1 MAVGVEKGTPII
13 NQVIPDQITSSLPPL
28 GTTNPHKVKE
38 FAAGMGMPIKL
49 LQTVEV
55 DVDEIQDESLEKVV
69 EKKAKAAYEAAGGIP
84 VIVEDTGL
92 TIYEMSDICQP
103 PFVKFWAGDRNKRK
117 KLCKIL
123 DGEDRS
129 AQAETI
135 YAVYDGQEVQSR
147 KGRVTGRIA
156 EKPVG
161 NPDFGWDDIFIPDG
175 QEALEG
181 WEEGSEPRTFA
192 QMSLDEKMELS
203 MRQEAIR
210 KILEDPFSVGIW
222 VHALA
227 KSLDMELDSIDEEYF
242 KGEAMAQARKHAF
255 GLRSLGG
262 MQENESLTIEEE
274 DLPPFY
280 EVRLHEDIWQYT
292 HDPSS
297 PDLGLIVNGYD
308 LRKLPNGQPT
318 RLVINPDGRPS
329 FMQHEADS
337 YRRALA
343 ERAYEYSIHH
353 NPEMYAKLRQLMK
366 EKTPTRP
373 NQKSPILEAL
383 LGQNGQNG
391 HEITPQEVE
400 TFSVPGFT
408 DLAYAR
414 QYSEESQSRTAAAM
428 NHILNRN
435 GVPTSV
441 FALGGMPPVTG
452 SRDVVTT
459 AALSFMRSYIPHNS
473 LFVDFDRRKKMFDEC
488 KTYVEDMIPGEENDD
503 IRKLAVAQIGVCVSG
518 KDIEAIA
525 NQTDELIQSGC
536 GSLRIYT
543 TNPGPEVVD
552 AARAIGKTVKEKR
565 DPNETLPF
573 HLCVGPIVDIKQAE
587 ELLKVSQEYGI
598 ALTLL
603 GGHGGGENCTSLE
616 GGAAANAIEII
627 YGLSKREEFN
637 DVSLGFEGGLGTW
650 FGPWMG
656 RIEQISKDGS
666 MVRGC
671 VETQGG
677 LSILHKSGAPVQPY
691 SGTASPWTQMVEEA
705 LGLADRTNPAGQ
717 LKNDEGKPGYMKTPH
732 WAVSI
737 THYFYAMRSMLGRTL
752 ADQRAS
758 SIDEIIAN
766 IKDDG
771 DNHRA
776 ASPGSVATAK
786 PHRPQM

>member
-1 MAVGVEKGTPII
+1 
-13 NQVIPDQITSSLPPL
+13 
-28 GTTNPHKVKE
+28 
-38 FAAGMGMPIKL
+38 
-49 LQTVEV
+49 
-55 DVDEIQDESLEKVV
+55 
-69 EKKAKAAYEAAGGIP
+69 
-84 VIVEDTGL
+84 
-92 TIYEMSDICQP
+92 
-103 PFVKFWAGDRNKRK
+103 
-117 KLCKIL
+117 
-123 DGEDRS
+123 
-129 AQAETI
+129 
-135 YAVYDGQEVQSR
+135 
-147 KGRVTGRIA
+147 
-156 EKPVG
+156 
-161 NPDFGWDDIFIPDG
+161 
-175 QEALEG
+175 
-181 WEEGSEPRTFA
+181 
-192 QMSLDEKMELS
+192 

-210 KILEDPFSVGIW
+210 KIMEDPFAVGIW

-227 KSLDMELDSIDEEYF
+227 KSLDMELDAIDTEYF
-242 KGEAMAQARKHAF
+242 KGEAMAQARKYAF

-262 MQENESLTIEEE
+262 MEENEDLTIEEE
-274 DLPPFY
+274 DLPPFF
-280 EVRLHEDIWQYT
+280 EVRLHNDIWQYT
-292 HDPSS
+292 HDPTS

-318 RLVINPDGRPS
+318 RLIMNPDGRPS

-366 EKTPTRP
+366 EKTPDRP
-373 NQKSPILEAL
+373 NQESPVIEDMLHKKEFTTIDPET
-383 LGQNGQNG
+383 G
-391 HEITPQEVE
+391 EEVIE
-400 TFSVPGFT
+400 FIATSVPGFT

-414 QYSEESQSRTAAAM
+414 QYSDESQSRTAAAM
-428 NHILNRN
+428 HHILNRN

-473 LFVDFDRRKKMFDEC
+473 LFVDFDRRKRMFDEC
-488 KTYVEDMIPGEENDD
+488 KSYVEEMIPGEDNED

-525 NQTDELIQSGC
+525 HQTDELIDSGC

-543 TNPGPEVVD
+543 TNPGPEVVE
-552 AARAIGKTVKEKR
+552 AARAIGKTAKEKR
-565 DPNETLPF
+565 DPNEQLPF
-573 HLCVGPIVDIKQAE
+573 HLCVGPIVDVQQAE
-587 ELLKVSQEYGI
+587 VLLKVAEEYGI

-627 YGLSKREEFN
+627 YELSKKEEFN

-691 SGTASPWTQMVEEA
+691 SGTASPWTGMVEEA

-758 SIDEIIAN
+758 SIDERIAH
-766 IKDDG
+766 IKSEG
-771 DNHRA
+771 DNHRG
-776 ASPGSVATAK
+776 ASSNSVETAK
-786 PHRPQM
+786 SHRPKMG